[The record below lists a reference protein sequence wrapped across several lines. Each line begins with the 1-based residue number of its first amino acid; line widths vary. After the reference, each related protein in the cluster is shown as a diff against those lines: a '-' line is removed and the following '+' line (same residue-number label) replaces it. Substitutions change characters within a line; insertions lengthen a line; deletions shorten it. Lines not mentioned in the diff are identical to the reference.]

1 MQAPTGHRFC
11 VVRQQS
17 AKERVSRNTWGR
29 RA

>member
-11 VVRQQS
+11 VVRQQPAKS
-17 AKERVSRNTWGR
+17 ALPLNEWP